1 VSSPAGPGERVGAER
16 FERLFAASPDPWGY
30 RSSAYEREK
39 YAATLGALDGRH
51 FARALEVG
59 PANGIFTAQ
68 LAERCEELVAIDY
81 SPRALA
87 LAARQLHGHDNVELV
102 RASFPEEVPEGAW
115 DLVVCS
121 EILYYLDRSTF
132 TLALSWLREALLSGA
147 SVLAVSWRGP
157 GTTEPLRGDWV
168 HDRLASELA
177 RWHVLDG
184 RKAGYRLDRFD
195 PDGL

>member
-1 VSSPAGPGERVGAER
+1 M
-16 FERLFAASPDPWGY
+16 FAASADPWGY
-30 RSSAYEREK
+30 RSSEYERDK
-39 YAATLGALDGRH
+39 YAATLGALDGRR

-87 LAARQLHGHDNVELV
+87 LAARQLRGREHVELV
-102 RASFPEEVPEGAW
+102 RASFPEEVPDGAW

-121 EILYYLDRSTF
+121 EILYYLDRYTF
-132 TLALSWLREALLSGA
+132 ALALSWLREALVGGA

-168 HDRLASELA
+168 HDRLASELFH
-177 RWHVLDG
+177 WHVLDG
-184 RKAGYRLDRFD
+184 RTAGYRLDRFE